1 MAAKVSVSAST
12 FYCQRALELCQIALL
27 LAKTGKNK
35 EAAEICMFISSLC
48 AKSPRDNCKEESRL
62 CRASA
67 EARKNG
73 RLEEANRLCLEARRI
88 CSKNYEVTGG

>member
-1 MAAKVSVSAST
+1 MAAKVSVNAST

-27 LAKTGKNK
+27 LAKTGKND

-48 AKSPRDNCKEESRL
+48 IKSPRASCRKESRL

-67 EARKNG
+67 EARRNG
-73 RLEEANRLCLEARRI
+73 QIEEANRLCLEARRI